1 MNFAITCSTLCPRV
15 VTLHNVIDHI
25 YYSQD
30 IPWYQ
35 QLNFAHI
42 QNKPYHLIPRHRTDH
57 IITVSQYSKQDIIQ
71 YLHISEDKITVIYEA
86 ADKMK

>member
-42 QNKPYHLIPRHRTDH
+42 QNKPYH
-57 IITVSQYSKQDIIQ
+57 
-71 YLHISEDKITVIYEA
+71 
-86 ADKMK
+86 